1 MRFFASL
8 VFVCGLAAQ
17 PYPGTVPLESSGDLS
32 LAMLA
37 GIDAYLD
44 RAALGREA
52 APPARLRELIGVV
65 DPRRPFDAPSLGP
78 AKTVGVHRVAPAAWP
93 VLAGLDAE
101 GIVWQPQAKAARCRI
116 ALDDAPNPAP
126 DEMIWQPAL
135 LGLEPVG
142 KGRHAR
148 REYVYRMAYPL
159 GRHILGFE
167 VQMVLAAVDYCAAR
181 QLPVTVTGQG
191 EGAVVALYST
201 YLDERIA
208 EGRLGPL
215 PAPTPL
221 WRNIW
226 KGAGEI
232 TSPRLRRIAAAA
244 PSPIAAS
251 EAHFEQMVEYCQR
264 LLRGAEARRRAWW
277 AKADL
282 SSPAAWE
289 KTRAPY
295 LRHYVEEGIG
305 AIAANPVGP
314 IASRRLYDTVDYTGW
329 EVTLPVAGDVFA
341 YGILLVPKSLK
352 PGERRPL
359 VIAQHGLEGRP
370 QDLIQP
376 PDAKAAQVYGRFAA
390 RLVER
395 GFIVYAPQNPY
406 IHGDRFRPLQRKAN
420 PLGLTLYSFIVAQ
433 HKATLDWLEKL
444 PIVDPDRIGFYGLS
458 YGGRTAMLVPPVEP
472 RYKVVICSGNFNEWT
487 WKIASNEAPFTYLFT
502 QEYEMFDFN
511 QGNTF
516 GHYELAALMAPRA
529 FMVER
534 GHADGVGIDEWVS
547 YEYAKVRRLYA
558 NWNLGEKIA
567 IEYFQGPHQI
577 WGVGTFA
584 FLHQQLRWP

>member
-17 PYPGTVPLESSGDLS
+17 PYPGTVPLERSGDLS

-78 AKTVGVHRVAPAAWP
+78 AKTIGVHRVAPATWP

-148 REYVYRMAYPL
+148 REYIYRMAYPL
-159 GRHILGFE
+159 GRHVLGFE

-329 EVTLPVAGDVFA
+329 EVTLPVVGDVFA

-406 IHGDRFRPLQRKAN
+406 IHGNRDRK
-420 PLGLTLYSFIVAQ
+420 S
-433 HKATLDWLEKL
+433 
-444 PIVDPDRIGFYGLS
+444 
-458 YGGRTAMLVPPVEP
+458 
-472 RYKVVICSGNFNEWT
+472 VV
-487 WKIASNEAPFTYLFT
+487 
-502 QEYEMFDFN
+502 
-511 QGNTF
+511 
-516 GHYELAALMAPRA
+516 
-529 FMVER
+529 
-534 GHADGVGIDEWVS
+534 
-547 YEYAKVRRLYA
+547 
-558 NWNLGEKIA
+558 
-567 IEYFQGPHQI
+567 
-577 WGVGTFA
+577 
-584 FLHQQLRWP
+584 

>member
-1 MRFFASL
+1 MRVLAWFC
-8 VFVCGLAAQ
+8 FVCGLGAQ
-17 PYPGTVPLESSGDLS
+17 PFPGTAALERSGDLS
-32 LAMLA
+32 LAMLE
-37 GIDAYLD
+37 GIDRYLD
-44 RAALGREA
+44 GAAVGRKAA
-52 APPARLRELIGVV
+52 APGRMRELIGVV
-65 DPRRPFDAPSLGP
+65 DARVPFGELR
-78 AKTVGVHRVAPAAWP
+78 AKTWP
-93 VLAGLDAE
+93 VLEGMDAE
-101 GIVWQPQAKAARCRI
+101 GVVWQPAGKATRCWIAMEEVKAAREGVLI
-116 ALDDAPNPAP
+116 F
-126 DEMIWQPAL
+126 QPAL

-148 REYVYRMAYPL
+148 REHVYRMAYPL
-159 GRHILGFE
+159 GRHVLGFE
-167 VQMVLAAVDYCAAR
+167 VQMVLAAVDYCVAR
-181 QLPVTVTGQG
+181 GLPVTVSGQG

-201 YLDERIA
+201 YLDERIQ
-208 EGRLGPL
+208 EGRVGPL
-215 PAPTPL
+215 PEAGPV

-226 KGAGEI
+226 KGAGELE
-232 TSPRLRRIAAAA
+232 SSRVKRVGAGKE
-244 PSPIAAS
+244 SGVVAS
-251 EAHFEQMVEYCQR
+251 EAHFQQMVEYCQK
-264 LLRGAEARRRAWW
+264 LLRGAEKRRAAWW

-282 SSPAAWE
+282 SSPAAWANS
-289 KTRAPY
+289 KGPY
-295 LRHYVEEGIG
+295 LEQYVNEAIG
-305 AIAANPVGP
+305 AIAGEAGGRVET
-314 IASRRLYDTVDYTGW
+314 RRLYDAVDYTGW
-329 EVTLPVAGDVFA
+329 EVTIPVAGEVFG
-341 YGILLVPKSLK
+341 YGILLVPKGMK

-359 VIAQHGLEGRP
+359 VVAQHGLEGRP

-406 IHGDRFRPLQRKAN
+406 IHGDRFRRLQRKAN

-444 PIVDPDRIGFYGLS
+444 PMVDGERIGFYGLS

-487 WKIASNEAPFTYLFT
+487 WKIASNEVPFSYLFT

-558 NWNLGEKIA
+558 NWNLGERTT

>member
-1 MRFFASL
+1 MRVLASI
-8 VFVCGLAAQ
+8 VFVCGLGAQ
-17 PYPGTVPLESSGDLS
+17 PYPGTEPLTRSGDLS
-32 LAMLA
+32 LAMLE
-37 GIDAYLD
+37 GMDRYLD
-44 RAALGREA
+44 RAAVGRRA
-52 APPARLRELIGVV
+52 AEPARMRERIGVV
-65 DPRRPFDAPSLGP
+65 DPRVPFTEPRAG
-78 AKTVGVHRVAPAAWP
+78 AGKRQGAHTVAPATWP
-93 VLAGLDAE
+93 VLDGMDAE
-101 GIVWQPQAKAARCRI
+101 GLIWQPAAKPARCWI
-116 ALDDAPNPAP
+116 ALEEVTAPEP
-126 DEMIWQPAL
+126 DLLVFQPAL

-142 KGRHAR
+142 RGRHAR
-148 REYVYRMAYPL
+148 REHIYRMAYPL
-159 GRHILGFE
+159 GRHVLGFE

-181 QLPVTVTGQG
+181 GLPVTVSGQG

-201 YLDERIA
+201 YLDERIQ
-208 EGRLGPL
+208 EGRVGPL
-215 PAPTPL
+215 PDPAPV

-226 KGAGEI
+226 KGAGEPASSGI
-232 TSPRLRRIAAAA
+232 KRVGAA
-244 PSPIAAS
+244 PESKLAAS
-251 EAHFEQMVEYCQR
+251 EAHFEQMVQYCQK
-264 LLRGAEARRRAWW
+264 LLRGAERRRAAWW

-282 SSPAAWE
+282 SSPAAWA
-289 KTRAPY
+289 KTKAPY
-295 LRHYVEEGIG
+295 LEHYLQEGIG
-305 AIAANPVGP
+305 SIAGEANGRVET
-314 IASRRLYDTVDYTGW
+314 RRLYDAVDYTGW
-329 EVTLPVAGDVFA
+329 EVVVPVAGEVFG
-341 YGILLVPKSLK
+341 YGILLVPKSVK
-352 PGERRPL
+352 AGERRPL
-359 VIAQHGLEGRP
+359 VVAQHGLEGRP

-406 IHGDRFRPLQRKAN
+406 IHADRFRRLQRKAN

-444 PIVDPDRIGFYGLS
+444 PMVDRERIGFYGLS

-472 RYKVVICSGNFNEWT
+472 RYQVVICSGNFNEWT
-487 WKIASNEAPFTYLFT
+487 WKIASNEVAFSYLFT

-558 NWNLGEKIA
+558 NWNLGEKTA